1 MRVPVQAV
9 VLAAAVSATVSV
21 AATLW
26 LVGVPRYERAA
37 KKPRSEA
44 YSPRVYA
51 QEIVD
56 EQQARTRAF
65 LKPEGMDKLRRATV
79 AVVGVGGV
87 GSWAA
92 LMLVRS
98 GIGRIII
105 IDFDQVSL
113 SSLNR
118 HACATLADVG
128 TSKVDCL
135 ANFCRSVAP
144 WVEVVPINSLWNA
157 DIGPAFL
164 EGADYVVDCIDNLE
178 TKVDLLAHCKSNEI
192 EVISSMG
199 AGTKADPTRIM
210 VGDISQTY
218 EDPLSRTVRIM
229 LRAKNITTGIATVY
243 STEKPG
249 KEKAKLLQ
257 VEDDLVKE
265 GDVSELSVLKDFRVR
280 ILPVLG
286 PLPAM
291 FGLTIA
297 SHLLCKISG
306 YNSVFD
312 PVQGGYSMAGK
323 NRHKLYDSMLRSAN
337 AQCTRL
343 KLNTKVTCTNLDEV
357 EYLIEEVWRGKTLN
371 GDFSRHKLTLWDPS
385 LPADIHNMVPVTRE
399 EQDRH
404 EKLVFI
410 EKRPLSEVYTEKQLR
425 EVQQRFEL
433 DRWYMQFRVN

>member
-9 VLAAAVSATVSV
+9 VLASVVSAAVSV

-26 LVGVPRYERAA
+26 LVGVPCHESAA
-37 KKPRSEA
+37 KKSDF
-44 YSPRVYA
+44 RVSSSQTYA
-51 QEIVD
+51 QEIID

-65 LKPEGMDKLRRATV
+65 LKPEGMEKLHQATV

-87 GSWAA
+87 GSWAT

-98 GIGRIII
+98 GIGRIIV

-135 ANFCRSVAP
+135 AKFCRAVAP

-157 DIGPAFL
+157 EIGPAFL

-178 TKVDLLAHCKSNEI
+178 TKVDLLAHCKLNNI
-192 EVISSMG
+192 EVLSSMG
-199 AGTKADPTRIM
+199 AGAKADPTRIM

-229 LRAKNITTGIATVY
+229 LRGKGFTTGIATVY

-249 KEKAKLLQ
+249 KEKAKLLEI
-257 VEDDLVKE
+257 EDHLVKE

-306 YNSVFD
+306 YTSVFD

-323 NRHKLYDSMLRSAN
+323 NRHKLYDSMLRSVN

-343 KLNTKVTCTNLDEV
+343 KLNNNVSCTNLDEV

-371 GDFSRHKLTLWDPS
+371 GDFSRQKLTVWDPA
-385 LPADIHNMVPVTRE
+385 LPANVHNMVPVTRD
-399 EQDRH
+399 EQERH
-404 EKLVFI
+404 EKLVFS
-410 EKRPLSEVYTEKQLR
+410 EKRPLSEIYTKEQLR
-425 EVQQRFEL
+425 EVHKRLEL
-433 DRWYMQFRVN
+433 DRWYMQFRIN